1 MTKFRFAL
9 LFAIVIATTAG
20 RAWSEVSDETGP
32 SVQNGRPLN
41 LNELRKFAAPLAT
54 YDLED
59 VATRQRGKIA
69 FGKKTVSI
77 SWYFAAES
85 DRAFLTRKGIS
96 CIVVRGDQQLTK
108 CLTVSED
115 RHSGN
120 CRYLVQEPRDKRAA
134 CLRETQ
140 AP

>member
-1 MTKFRFAL
+1 MTKLRFAL
-9 LFAIVIATTAG
+9 LFAIVIATTVG
-20 RAWSEVSDETGP
+20 RAWSEVTDEAGP
-32 SVQNGRPLN
+32 SLQNGQSLN
-41 LNELRKFAAPLAT
+41 LEELRTFAATLAT

-59 VATRQRGKIA
+59 VATQQRGRIT
-69 FGKKTVSI
+69 FGKKTISI

-120 CRYLVQEPRDKRAA
+120 CRYLLQEPRDKRAA
-134 CLRETQ
+134 CLQETQ